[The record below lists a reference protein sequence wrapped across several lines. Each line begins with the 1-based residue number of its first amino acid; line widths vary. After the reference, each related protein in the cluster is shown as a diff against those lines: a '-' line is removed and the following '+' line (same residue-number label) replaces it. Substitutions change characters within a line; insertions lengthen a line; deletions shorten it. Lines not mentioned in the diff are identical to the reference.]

1 MEEVVTTTPTDSPA
15 TTSESAA
22 SPQPA
27 LAAEQT
33 PAANPAQK
41 AALNTLAGET
51 ATRIGNDCLGFR
63 LRLLDRV
70 AARIYNQELQPL
82 GIRHTQLILLVAMQK
97 LGSSTPVRLGK
108 WLSIEKSTL
117 SRNLGLLKKSGYAQ
131 AADPE
136 NSKSTA
142 LMITDRGVELLA
154 QALPLW
160 EQAQRKVVDLFG
172 ADSEIQIRKIVRH
185 YWQQG

>member
-15 TTSESAA
+15 PTSVSHPGAA
-22 SPQPA
+22 DQPV
-27 LAAEQT
+27 AAEI
-33 PAANPAQK
+33 
-41 AALNTLAGET
+41 LAGKPAEAAAMRLLADES
-51 ATRIGNDCLGFR
+51 ATRISNDCLGFR

-70 AARIYNQELQPL
+70 ATRIFNQELQPL
-82 GIRHTQLILLVAMQK
+82 AIRHTQLVLLVALQK

-117 SRNLGLLKKSGYAQ
+117 SRNLGLLKKSGYVS

-136 NSKSTA
+136 NPKSTA
-142 LMITDRGVELLA
+142 LTITGSGAELLA
-154 QALPLW
+154 RALPLW
-160 EQAQRKVVDLFG
+160 EQAQLKVSELFG
-172 ADSEIQIRKIVRH
+172 AESEIQIRKIVRH

>member
-15 TTSESAA
+15 TTSESTDG
-22 SPQPA
+22 P
-27 LAAEQT
+27 T
-33 PAANPAQK
+33 PAVDARPKAGIYPAET
-41 AALNTLAGET
+41 AAINALAGEA

-70 AARIYNQELQPL
+70 ATRIFNQELQPL

-97 LGSSTPVRLGK
+97 LGSSTPVRLGQ

-117 SRNLGLLKKSGYAQ
+117 SRNLGLLKKSGYAR

-136 NSKSTA
+136 NPKSTA
-142 LMITDRGVELLA
+142 IAITDRGVELLA

-160 EQAQRKVVDLFG
+160 EQAQQKVAELFG
-172 ADSEIQIRKIVRH
+172 AESEIQIRKIVRH